1 MHVRLDKLLNS
12 SKTNY
17 FVQLS
22 FLGKTAVLWR
32 CGMKTND
39 SISVLTVKF
48 QTCVSSS
55 LHYSSPEQSL
65 SRVKEQGCTSGLRT
79 FYRLDYVNWITNL
92 SIMFENLLIETWI
105 KERLMLVTRLD
116 LNLVKTGLN
125 SQKVKIESFSDGIWF
140 WCQDLGQITV
150 TLQDNTRPNEDVKIY
165 NKAAEK

>member
-12 SKTNY
+12 PKTNY

-22 FLGKTAVLWR
+22 FWGKTAVLWR

-79 FYRLDYVNWITNL
+79 FYRLDYVCWLLTEP
-92 SIMFENLLIETWI
+92 SIFPLCLKICELIETWI
-105 KERLMLVTRLD
+105 TEIDACNKIR
-116 LNLVKTGLN
+116 
-125 SQKVKIESFSDGIWF
+125 SQLGENWAKFS
-140 WCQDLGQITV
+140 
-150 TLQDNTRPNEDVKIY
+150 KS
-165 NKAAEK
+165 